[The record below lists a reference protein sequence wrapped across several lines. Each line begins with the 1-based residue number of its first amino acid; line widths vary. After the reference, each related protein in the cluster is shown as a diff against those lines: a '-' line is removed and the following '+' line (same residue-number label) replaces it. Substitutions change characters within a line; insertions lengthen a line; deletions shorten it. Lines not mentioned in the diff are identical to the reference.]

1 VDIITATDLVM
12 ETVEEIGDSEIPL
25 DMVIIIVDIAKRKV
39 DIHLTIILR
48 DMDIMKIMIDLMI
61 NMAFIMTINRKNMVT
76 AEDAATTLPVKFYV
90 MN

>member
-1 VDIITATDLVM
+1 MDIITATDLVM
-12 ETVEEIGDSEIPL
+12 EIVEEIGDSEVLL
-25 DMVIIIVDIAKRKV
+25 DMVIIIVDITKRKV
-39 DIHLTIILR
+39 DIHVTIILR

-76 AEDAATTLPVKFYV
+76 AEDVATILPVKFYL